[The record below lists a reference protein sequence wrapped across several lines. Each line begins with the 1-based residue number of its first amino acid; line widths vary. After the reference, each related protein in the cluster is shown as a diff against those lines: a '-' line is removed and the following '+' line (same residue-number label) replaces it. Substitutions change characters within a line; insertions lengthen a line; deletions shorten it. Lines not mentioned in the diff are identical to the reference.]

1 MSRVV
6 QGLCSTLLTL
16 ADGVCSL
23 LLDGCGLCSSYS
35 VGRQIVVDGDQVVEV
50 EVDFLERASDN
61 KLQLE
66 DPESQSPPGVY
77 RGNSLIP
84 IACTRLH
91 YEHNDILVCRTAQGW
106 TPRAR

>member
-23 LLDGCGLCSSYS
+23 VLDGCGLCSSYS

-66 DPESQSPPGVY
+66 DPESQSPPY
-77 RGNSLIP
+77 
-84 IACTRLH
+84 TRS
-91 YEHNDILVCRTAQGW
+91 TS
-106 TPRAR
+106 